1 MAAHFPPYTKPTQKP
16 TGAYRSSDPTDNA
29 TRAVIQAMQRLASA
43 SELLSD
49 AIDLLRKPTV
59 VQPNPQTA
67 KQSYDAQTRR
77 DVSWSVQRGDF
88 SLPKWHVDFGKPRR
102 DDLPPNLAASV
113 RTPLEPTRIATPAE
127 LADLRQLLTAEELKG
142 LGIGGVPAE
151 SKATLRVLANEA
163 QTLGLYDNPHPMH
176 AEALRQADEF
186 ERGDKETGV

>member
-1 MAAHFPPYTKPTQKP
+1 MAAHFPPYTKLTQEP
-16 TGAYRSSDPTDNA
+16 TGAYRSSEPTDNA

-49 AIDLLRKPTV
+49 VLDLLRKPTV

-67 KQSYDAQTRR
+67 KQSYDTQTRR
-77 DVSWSVQRGDF
+77 DVAWSVQRGDF

-113 RTPLEPTRIATPAE
+113 SAPNCDGYAYLPDI
-127 LADLRQLLTAEELKG
+127 
-142 LGIGGVPAE
+142 GIGYVEPH
-151 SKATLRVLANEA
+151 
-163 QTLGLYDNPHPMH
+163 HPMA